1 MVEPPTESPIEPI
14 VRTLWPP
21 PDAESLERVISVK
34 DGELMVR
41 PIRHE
46 DAPALID
53 MIHKADPADVRS
65 RFHVAMHEPPPELI
79 ERLTDID
86 YSRHMALIALSGP
99 EIVAVAR
106 LVCDPGCGSGEFA
119 LAVRTD
125 QQRRGIGRAL
135 MQLLLDYART
145 KGMTEV
151 WGSVEVENQRMLALA
166 RELGFHPMGT
176 AILGEVRVTL
186 AL

>member
-1 MVEPPTESPIEPI
+1 MVEPSVQPA

-21 PDAESLERVISVK
+21 PDAASLERVISVK
-34 DGELMVR
+34 DGDLVVR

-135 MQLLLDYART
+135 MRLLLDYARG
-145 KGMTEV
+145 KGMETV
-151 WGSVEVENQRMLALA
+151 WGNVEVENHRMLALA
-166 RELGFHPMGT
+166 SELGFHPVG
-176 AILGEVRVTL
+176 AAVLGEVKVTL
-186 AL
+186 TL